1 MQPSIPVSA
10 SPDIDATPLLDVRDL
25 RISFRTERG
34 LVRVVDGVSFA
45 IASKEIVGMI
55 GESGSGK
62 TMTLMS
68 LIGLIDDPNA
78 VIEGSIRFKD
88 RELVGMGKSA
98 LRAMRGNEISI
109 VFQDPMTAL
118 TPVLKIGGQIE
129 EQIRAHEPVS
139 GRVARRRAVDLLAA
153 VGIPDPAATAERY
166 PHQLSGGM
174 RQRVCIAM
182 ALSCRPSLLLADE
195 PTTALD
201 VTVQAQILD
210 LIRHL
215 RMEFGSSIIF
225 VSHDLGVV
233 AEVADRIMVM
243 YGGTIVESGTTEDLF
258 VRPLHPYSLGLKAS
272 IPPLSGVR
280 PKRLW
285 SIPGGSPSALTT
297 PVPGCAFAPR
307 CQHRFDA
314 CAERPRLSSAAAH
327 LVACHLVAGHL
338 TPGGWQAKD
347 PARPLEGRP

>member
-1 MQPSIPVSA
+1 MRPLTPVSA
-10 SPDIDATPLLDVRDL
+10 LADADAAPLLDVRDL
-25 RISFRTERG
+25 SISFRTERG
-34 LVRVVDGVSFA
+34 LARVVDGVSFA
-45 IASKEIVGMI
+45 IAPKEIVGLI

-62 TMTLMS
+62 TMILMS

-78 VIEGSIRFKD
+78 VIEGSIRFKG

-98 LRAMRGNEISI
+98 LRAMRGSEMSI
-109 VFQDPMTAL
+109 VFQDPMTVL

-129 EQIRAHEPVS
+129 EQIRAHERV
-139 GRVARRRAVDLLAA
+139 GRKAARRRAIDLLAA
-153 VGIPDPAATAERY
+153 VGIADPAATAERY

-233 AEVADRIMVM
+233 AEVADRIAVM

-258 VRPLHPYSLGLKAS
+258 VRPLHPYSRALKAS

-285 SIPGGSPSALTT
+285 SIPGGPPSPLMT
-297 PVPGCAFAPR
+297 PVSGCVFAPR

-314 CAERPRLSSAAAH
+314 CGERPRLSGAAAH
-327 LVACHLVAGHL
+327 LAACHLGADRRQTADEAA
-338 TPGGWQAKD
+338 TPERH
-347 PARPLEGRP
+347 P

>member
-1 MQPSIPVSA
+1 MQPSTLASA
-10 SPDIDATPLLDVRDL
+10 STDAGAGALLEVRDL
-25 RISFRTERG
+25 SISFRTGRG
-34 LVRVVDGVSFA
+34 LARVVDGVSFA
-45 IASKEIVGMI
+45 IAPREIVGLI

-68 LIGLIDDPNA
+68 LIGLIDDPNV
-78 VIEGSIRFKD
+78 VIEGSIRFKG
-88 RELVGMGKSA
+88 RELVGAGKPA
-98 LRAMRGNEISI
+98 LRAMRGNEMSI

-129 EQIRAHEPVS
+129 EQIRAHEPI
-139 GRVARRRAVDLLAA
+139 GRKAARRRAIDLLAA
-153 VGIPDPAATAERY
+153 VGIADPAAAAERY

-215 RMEFGSSIIF
+215 RTEFGSSIIF

-233 AEVADRIMVM
+233 AEVADRIVVM
-243 YGGTIVESGTTEDLF
+243 YGGTIVESGTTEELF
-258 VRPLHPYSLGLKAS
+258 VRPLHPYSRALKAS
-272 IPPLSGVR
+272 IPPLSGER

-285 SIPGGSPSALTT
+285 SIPGAPPSPLLA
-297 PVPGCAFAPR
+297 PMPGCAFAPR
-307 CQHRFDA
+307 CQHRFEA
-314 CAERPRLSSAAAH
+314 CGARPRLSGVAAH
-327 LVACHLVAGHL
+327 LAACHLVAG
-338 TPGGWQAKD
+338 GRQAVD
-347 PARPLEGRP
+347 GADMPEGRP

>member
-10 SPDIDATPLLDVRDL
+10 SADIDAAPLLEVRDL
-25 RISFRTERG
+25 SVSFRTGRG
-34 LVRVVDGVSFA
+34 LARVVDGVSFT
-45 IASKEIVGMI
+45 IAPKEIVGLI

-68 LIGLIDDPNA
+68 LIGLIDDPNV
-78 VIEGSIRFKD
+78 VIEGSIRFKG
-88 RELVGMGKSA
+88 RELVGMGKAA
-98 LRAMRGNEISI
+98 LRAVRGNEISI

-118 TPVLKIGGQIE
+118 TPVLKIGEQIE
-129 EQIRAHEPVS
+129 EQIRAHEAV
-139 GRVARRRAVDLLAA
+139 GREAARRRATDLLAA
-153 VGIPDPAATAERY
+153 MGIADPAAAAGRY

-210 LIRHL
+210 LVRHL
-215 RMEFGSSIIF
+215 RTEFGSSIIF

-233 AEVADRIMVM
+233 AEVADRIVVM
-243 YGGTIVESGTTEDLF
+243 YGGTVVESGTTEDLF
-258 VRPLHPYSLGLKAS
+258 VRPRHPYSQALKAS
-272 IPPLSGVR
+272 ILPLSGVR

-285 SIPGGSPSALTT
+285 SIPGGAPSPLMT
-297 PVPGCAFAPR
+297 PAPGCAFAPR

-314 CAERPRLSSAAAH
+314 CSKRPRLSGATAH
-327 LVACHLVAGHL
+327 LAACHLAAG
-338 TPGGWQAKD
+338 W
-347 PARPLEGRP
+347 PLAAGEAAAPESHP

>member
-10 SPDIDATPLLDVRDL
+10 LADMGAAPLLDVRDL
-25 RISFRTERG
+25 SISFRTGRG
-34 LVRVVDGVSFA
+34 LARVVDGISFA
-45 IASKEIVGMI
+45 IAPKEIVGLI

-68 LIGLIDDPNA
+68 LIGLIDDPNV
-78 VIEGSIRFKD
+78 VIEGSIRFKG
-88 RELVGMGKSA
+88 RELVGMKKSA
-98 LRAMRGNEISI
+98 LRTMRGNDMSI

-118 TPVLKIGGQIE
+118 TPVLRIGEQIE
-129 EQIRAHEPVS
+129 EQIRAHEPV
-139 GRVARRRAVDLLAA
+139 GRKAAHRRAMDLLAA
-153 VGIPDPAATAERY
+153 MGIADPAAVAERY

-233 AEVADRIMVM
+233 AEVADRIVVM

-258 VRPLHPYSLGLKAS
+258 VSPSHPYSQALKAS
-272 IPPLSGVR
+272 ILPLSGVR

-285 SIPGGSPSALTT
+285 SIPGGPPSPLMTAAS
-297 PVPGCAFAPR
+297 GCAFAPR

-314 CAERPRLSSAAAH
+314 CSERPPLSGAGAH
-327 LVACHLVAGHL
+327 LVACHLVSGRR
-338 TPGGWQAKD
+338 QAD
-347 PARPLEGRP
+347 EASSPERRP